1 MLGWYVNSLLA
12 ACCALL
18 SMFSPQSGHF
28 ERCERPG
35 GPSLLRKL
43 SQALP
48 FPERHIS
55 TPKWFSNDPK
65 WFPIPILRAGRS
77 YGLLTTRRATVWCV
91 FTFYSVESRWKFE
104 NSLSLRNLI
113 RARATEIFEMEKATV
128 TDIPYINN
136 PNIKNY
142 FLFFKRYCCQT

>member
-1 MLGWYVNSLLA
+1 
-12 ACCALL
+12 
-18 SMFSPQSGHF
+18 MFSPQSGHF

-48 FPERHIS
+48 FPERHFS

-77 YGLLTTRRATVWCV
+77 YGLLTTRRETVWHV

-104 NSLSLRNLI
+104 ISLSLPKEFKRG
-113 RARATEIFEMEKATV
+113 ARDRDVEKATV
-128 TDIPYINN
+128 TDMPYIIYFY
-136 PNIKNY
+136 NIDFSKKSRKSERARENY
-142 FLFFKRYCCQT
+142 ALLWILPFL